1 MPGVTEEQIIAAR
14 RMTAIEFLRR
24 YRPGELVKT
33 DSRGEFELRE
43 HDSFCLP
50 PKGTTNRLA
59 VYEAAIETLAHLTLE
74 GTADKWRLSLGGIS
88 APKEGEQPRSFSF
101 KKPLALESFLKR
113 HPEIEEIEI
122 CTNND
127 FAGRWAAEHLEKAY
141 QGKYR
146 MVKNLPE
153 KEGCD
158 YADLAKERYEKQA
171 ARQRAACS
179 R

>member
-1 MPGVTEEQIIAAR
+1 M
-14 RMTAIEFLRR
+14 
-24 YRPGELVKT
+24 
-33 DSRGEFELRE
+33 
-43 HDSFCLP
+43 
-50 PKGTTNRLA
+50 
-59 VYEAAIETLAHLTLE
+59 
-74 GTADKWRLSLGGIS
+74 
-88 APKEGEQPRSFSF
+88 
-101 KKPLALESFLKR
+101 ESFLKR

-153 KEGCD
+153 KEGRD
-158 YADLAKERYEKQA
+158 YADLTKERYEKQA